1 MRELLNVAPAGKSEP
16 GAHESVINKLISAV
30 YSGPTIQDIES
41 ALSATFQPE
50 HSFPSPRLPA
60 PEKSF
65 GKTEN
70 KRTLLMKA
78 RGIADDGYKWRK
90 YGQKSIKNSPNPR
103 SYYRCTNPRC
113 NAKKQVERSLEDP
126 EMLLVTYEGLH
137 LHYTS
142 HYLLPPPQQCAN
154 KPKLRMTSIPA
165 EARDRAMKE
174 SPALGPLILP
184 EHKSTHIADDSMQ
197 TLLEDVTRASEGLLE
212 DVVPLLVRKP
222 CDPANYPHEY
232 NLSSEEYSLSSSTPT
247 WSPNSSY
254 LDFDILS
261 GIL

>member
-1 MRELLNVAPAGKSEP
+1 MRELLNVAPASKSEP

-41 ALSATFQPE
+41 ALSATFQTE

-70 KRTLLMKA
+70 KRTLLTKA
-78 RGIADDGYKWRK
+78 CGIADDGYKWRK

-113 NAKKQVERSLEDP
+113 NAKKQVERSMEDP

-142 HYLLPPPQQCAN
+142 HYLLPPPQQCTN
-154 KPKLRMTSIPA
+154 KPKLRTTSIPA

-174 SPALGPLILP
+174 SPALILP
-184 EHKSTHIADDSMQ
+184 EHKSTHIADNSMQ
-197 TLLEDVTRASEGLLE
+197 TLLEDGTRASEGLLE

-222 CDPANYPHEY
+222 CDLANYPHEY
-232 NLSSEEYSLSSSTPT
+232 NLSSEEYSLLSSTPT